1 VKNIGTGDLL
11 MIAEKV
17 LKAIGKMQY
26 EKFLGS
32 ASKDQ
37 IREKL
42 GDSVDLLSFQERV
55 LGALSLSRSMGPIL
69 FEAGRRPALY
79 MAEENWPL
87 ARKLPDFRGMA
98 DAKDLEAARLSTE
111 FTTLQEW
118 LQSTRL
124 GLLKL
129 SEFEKNKLIVFQVEE
144 CAICYGV
151 RDMGRTVCYFLG
163 GIIAGTLEGT
173 LNRRVGF
180 SESKCCA
187 KGDPNCEFRYSL
199 LPVKER

>member
-1 VKNIGTGDLL
+1 VRNIGKGGPVL
-11 MIAEKV
+11 IAEKV
-17 LKAIGKMQY
+17 LKAIGRMQY

-32 ASKDQ
+32 TSKDQ

-55 LGALSLSRSMGPIL
+55 LGALSLSKSMGPIL
-69 FEAGRRPALY
+69 FEAGRKPALY
-79 MAEENWPL
+79 MAEEMWPW
-87 ARKLPDFRGMA
+87 AREQPDYRGMS
-98 DAKDLEAARLSTE
+98 DAKDLEAARLSSE

-124 GLLKL
+124 GLLRL

-151 RDMGRTVCYFLG
+151 RNLGRTVCYFLG

-173 LNRRVGF
+173 LNRGVGF
-180 SESKCCA
+180 SESKCYA
-187 KGDPNCEFRYSL
+187 KGDPNCEFRCNL